1 MPSRPI
7 AKTPGSYTA
16 VTQATSPETRALSIR
31 YIDLFP
37 KKPVWLGHSGNI
49 LLTLVS
55 KCEETII
62 PSPGG
67 GGGAGNGGYGFFSD
81 RFSFID
87 RDGAKV
93 VPDACEYTDSG
104 HFCTNCIFN
113 SKYLSSPTNATGV
126 STSSIFPRVI
136 CVAQNTLLTRD
147 HSATILLQACTKDA
161 V

>member
-1 MPSRPI
+1 M
-7 AKTPGSYTA
+7 
-16 VTQATSPETRALSIR
+16 
-31 YIDLFP
+31 
-37 KKPVWLGHSGNI
+37 
-49 LLTLVS
+49 LTLS
-55 KCEETII
+55 LKCEETII

-67 GGGAGNGGYGFFSD
+67 GGGAGEGGYGFFSD

-87 RDGAKV
+87 RDGVKV

-126 STSSIFPRVI
+126 STSSILPCF
-136 CVAQNTLLTRD
+136 VAFAPETRLTKKY
-147 HSATILLQACTKDA
+147 SATTPLQACTKDA